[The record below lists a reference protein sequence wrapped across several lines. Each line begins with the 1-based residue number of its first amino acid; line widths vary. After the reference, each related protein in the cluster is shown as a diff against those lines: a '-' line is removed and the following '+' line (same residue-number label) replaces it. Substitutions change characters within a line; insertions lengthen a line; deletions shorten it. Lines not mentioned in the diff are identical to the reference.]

1 MAVTVDGKMGNN
13 VALELDEVL
22 ASKYLMDT
30 LMKGDFNLL
39 AISFDEDRVRL
50 FTNNHLDDLI
60 EDSVLLTST
69 LPINNQD
76 DTLLIFIFPDE
87 KSDLITAD
95 ILDLFDFALPANSQL
110 LNYQLNKI
118 ITAKQE
124 NHRLRQEIAHHK
136 RKNKEIEVIKNAI
149 VRNVSHELRTP
160 LLQVKSAVSLICEES
175 SDISLNNYAQNA
187 VARLE
192 THIKNITMLGHSL
205 DINVNPIVLHD
216 SIDSAK
222 RNLTRIWTY
231 RNETPSI
238 QIDLEKSLPPV
249 MADKQGLGTVFQLL
263 MDNALKFSD
272 NQEIKITGR
281 KVRDK
286 VRVAIHDN
294 GIGIADDKVK
304 DIFDSFYQID
314 ATSTRPY
321 GGAGVGLALVKLILD
336 YHGIDIHVDSE
347 MKKGSTFWF
356 DIPSVDLD
364 SLK

>member
-1 MAVTVDGKMGNN
+1 MVLTVDGTMGNN
-13 VALELDEVL
+13 VELELDEAL
-22 ASKYLMDT
+22 ASKYLIKT
-30 LMKGDFNLL
+30 LMNGGFHLL
-39 AISFDEDRVRL
+39 AIDFDQDRVHL
-50 FTNNHLDDLI
+50 FNHNQLDDLI
-60 EDSVLLTST
+60 EASVLLTST
-69 LPINNQD
+69 LHLNHQD
-76 DTLLIFIFPDE
+76 GTLFILIFPDE
-87 KSDLITAD
+87 KSSVITDD
-95 ILDLFDFALPANSQL
+95 ILDLYDFAFPANPQL
-110 LNYQLNKI
+110 LSYQLNKI
-118 ITAKQE
+118 VSSEQE
-124 NHRLRQEIAHHK
+124 NHRLKQEIAHHK
-136 RKNKEIEVIKNAI
+136 RKNKEIEIIKNAI

-160 LLQVKSAVSLICEES
+160 LLQVKSAVSLICEDS
-175 SDISLNNYAQNA
+175 SDTSLNNYAQNA

-205 DINVNPIVLHD
+205 DIKVSPIVLYD

-238 QIDLEKSLPPV
+238 QIDLEKSLPPI

-272 NQEIKITGR
+272 NQEIKVTGR
-281 KVRDK
+281 RIRDK

-294 GIGIADDKVK
+294 GIGIADDKIK

-356 DIPSVDLD
+356 DIPSVNLD